1 MVYEYLSTPRCT
13 GLGLPYQQRVL
24 VIDDSASDR
33 LLAEANFLAHGMNAD
48 AVADGNQALD
58 YLHRKKYDAVICDTR
73 LGAGVH
79 GPDLVDRL
87 RKVHQGQIIGTSSS
101 EDADLAQ
108 SWGVKAVRFIP
119 KPFGNYSGYV
129 KRIREMLE
137 GE

>member
-1 MVYEYLSTPRCT
+1 MVNAYQPQPRST

-24 VIDDSASDR
+24 VIDDNASDR

-48 AVADGNQALD
+48 AVSDGNQALD
-58 YLHRKKYDAVICDTR
+58 YLRRKKYDAIICDTR
-73 LGAGVH
+73 LAAGVH

-87 RKVHQGQIIGTSSS
+87 REVHLGLIVGTSST
-101 EDADLAQ
+101 EDADVAQ
-108 SWGVKAVRFIP
+108 SWGVKAVRYIP

-129 KRIREMLE
+129 ARIRDMLR